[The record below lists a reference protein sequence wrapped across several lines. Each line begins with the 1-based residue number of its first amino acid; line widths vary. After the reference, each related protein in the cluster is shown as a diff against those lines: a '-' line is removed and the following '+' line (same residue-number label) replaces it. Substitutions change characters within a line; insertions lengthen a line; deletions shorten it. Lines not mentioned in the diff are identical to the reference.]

1 MTKIRKY
8 RTDFLFPK
16 SSFFVGMGSAFNVFG
31 NYYKFNTSK
40 TPLEA
45 DFKAIESDW
54 GVVGQDIEKAIKSVK
69 KELSLK

>member
-1 MTKIRKY
+1 MTKILKY
-8 RTDFLFPK
+8 KTDFLFPK
-16 SSFFVGMGSAFNVFG
+16 TSFVVGIGSIFNVFG

-40 TPLEA
+40 TSVEA

-54 GVVGQDIEKAIKSVK
+54 GVVGQDIEKAIKNVK